1 MNDDTKLN
9 EVLLKREIPQAST
22 NLASRIAMATKSKE
36 RGSLVNQILKEM
48 SLMFLFPRPAY
59 VAALCLVFGLVLGL
73 QLQLQ
78 LETGDAD
85 IFITQDLLS
94 FADIDEGDWL

>member
-1 MNDDTKLN
+1 MNDDAKLN

-22 NLASRIAMATKSKE
+22 NLASRIAMAAKSKE

-73 QLQLQ
+73 QLQL
-78 LETGDAD
+78 ETGDKD
-85 IFITQDLLS
+85 VFITQDLLS